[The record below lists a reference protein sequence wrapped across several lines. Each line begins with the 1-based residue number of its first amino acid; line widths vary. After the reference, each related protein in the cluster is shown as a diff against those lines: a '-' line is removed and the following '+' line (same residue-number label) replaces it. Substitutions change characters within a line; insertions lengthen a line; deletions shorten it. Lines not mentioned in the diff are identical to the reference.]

1 MYQDLEL
8 LVTLTNKKKE
18 IEAQIDEL
26 KARIIDTIPEE
37 WEIIWG
43 NKVNVI
49 AKKNFK
55 LKISE
60 VEAMKLFPTAT
71 KVSLN
76 MTELKNIPDAHQ
88 YLEVDVTKYIQVTT
102 LKDGSH

>member
-1 MYQDLEL
+1 
-8 LVTLTNKKKE
+8 
-18 IEAQIDEL
+18 
-26 KARIIDTIPEE
+26 
-37 WEIIWG
+37 
-43 NKVNVI
+43 
-49 AKKNFK
+49 
-55 LKISE
+55 
-60 VEAMKLFPTAT
+60 MKLFPTAT

>member
-37 WEIIWG
+37 
-43 NKVNVI
+43 
-49 AKKNFK
+49 
-55 LKISE
+55 
-60 VEAMKLFPTAT
+60 
-71 KVSLN
+71 
-76 MTELKNIPDAHQ
+76 
-88 YLEVDVTKYIQVTT
+88 
-102 LKDGSH
+102 